1 MIYVTQLAFIKE
13 GKEKAFEQFEESI
26 IPLIEKYNGRILY
39 RIRPPKEA
47 FIVGQDKAPYEIQFM
62 AFKSE
67 NDVER
72 YVEDD
77 NRERFLCLKED
88 SVRSMFLVKGEKMK
102 LESVYPNRQSQ
113 EAHR

>member
-1 MIYVTQLAFIKE
+1 MIYITQLAFVKE

-26 IPLIEKYNGRILY
+26 IPLIEKYNGRVLY
-39 RIRPPKEA
+39 RIRPTKEA
-47 FIVGQDKAPYEIQFM
+47 FIMGVERSPYEIQFM

-72 YVEDD
+72 YLQDD

-88 SVRSMFLVKGEKMK
+88 SVRSMFLVKGAKMK
-102 LESVYPNRQSQ
+102 FESVYPCK
-113 EAHR
+113 